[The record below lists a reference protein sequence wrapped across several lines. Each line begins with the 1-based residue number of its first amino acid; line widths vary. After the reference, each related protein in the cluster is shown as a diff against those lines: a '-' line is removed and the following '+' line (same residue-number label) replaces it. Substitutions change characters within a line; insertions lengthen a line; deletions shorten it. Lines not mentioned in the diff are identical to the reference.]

1 MSRISAGAD
10 PFQAVAD
17 PTRRAILDRLRYGS
31 APVNELVSG
40 FNVSRPAISQ
50 HLRVLRDAQLVRCQ
64 REGRLQI
71 YTIRP
76 EQLRTVAH
84 WLDAYRVFWEGEL
97 INLKNHLEKKK

>member
-1 MSRISAGAD
+1 MSRISASAD

-50 HLRVLRDAQLVRCQ
+50 HLRVLRDAHLVGCQ

-84 WLDAYRVFWEGEL
+84 WLAAYRVFWEGKL
-97 INLKNHLEKKK
+97 ANLKNHLEKKK